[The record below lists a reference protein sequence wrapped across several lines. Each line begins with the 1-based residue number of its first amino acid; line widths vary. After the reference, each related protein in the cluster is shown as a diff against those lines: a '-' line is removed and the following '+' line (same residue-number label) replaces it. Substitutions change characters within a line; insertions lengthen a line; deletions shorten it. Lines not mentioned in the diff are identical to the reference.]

1 MTFNESKSALEGF
14 KDTQDYKDYIAGL
27 ITDDSVKTFL
37 DTDAGKKLIQPIV
50 DKNFNKG
57 LETWKSNNLSALV
70 DAEVAKRNPGK
81 DPKDIEIEK
90 MQQQIAE
97 LQAADTKKALTIK
110 AQSIAAEKK
119 LPSDLVSY
127 FIGSDEDTTTS
138 NIDTFS
144 KTFSAAVDA
153 AVSEKLKDTSYVPPD
168 DKTEPLDGVTRA
180 FMELNPALKIN
191 G

>member
-1 MTFNESKSALEGF
+1 MTFDEVKNALEGF

-27 ITDDSVKTFL
+27 VTDDSVRTYL

-50 DKNFNKG
+50 DQNFTKG

-70 DAEVAKRNPGK
+70 DTEVAKRNPGK

-97 LQAADTKKALTIK
+97 LQEADTKKALTIK
-110 AQSIAAEKK
+110 AQSIAAAKK

-127 FIGSDEDTTTS
+127 FIGSDEETTTS

-168 DKTEPLDGVTRA
+168 GKTEPLDGVTNA
-180 FMELNPALKIN
+180 FMKLNPNIPLN